1 MRDLE
6 MVFSDDEIEEIQ
18 GMAEAMGISVEEAG
32 VQFMR
37 LHMMRIANA
46 QSLPKPAV
54 VIPIRS
60 GRKRP
65 GK

>member
-6 MVFSDDEIEEIQ
+6 MVFSDDEIAEIHKKAEE
-18 GMAEAMGISVEEAG
+18 MGISVEEAG
-32 VQFMR
+32 AQFMR

-46 QSLPKPAV
+46 QSLPEPAV